1 MGSSVK
7 LVTKDELT
15 TGNYFNADNLI
26 GGENTTIVKD
36 GNVYKINSVGG
47 SSFRFISEY
56 DTAIGVGG
64 DATYINIGGGANQI
78 ITIGT
83 QDTASNNVIT
93 EVWADDFIVHTFGN
107 GSMETGNIKLYGNI
121 TDKNDNEIFGL
132 TSDNAGD
139 NITITG
145 SGSTLKINA
154 AATAS
159 YPHITD
165 SDNVTISVNGSSNTF
180 AFTADN
186 ISSLNT
192 LIANRES
199 YLTQNV
205 ADGRYA
211 NKTEL
216 NYKQDQL
223 TSDNAG
229 NNITITGSGS
239 TLKINAEATASYPHI
254 TDSDNVTISV
264 EGASTTFSFT
274 SGNISAL
281 NTLVSNSGNY
291 LTQSTADARY
301 AKTTD
306 LSNKQDQLTSDNAGD
321 NITITGSGSTLKI
334 NAAATVSYPHIS
346 DGDNVI
352 ISAEGTSGTFSFTSG
367 NISSLNTLVSN
378 SGNYLT
384 QTVAD
389 GRYAKTVDLTN
400 KQDKINTI
408 QTNENDQLI
417 FGPESTSVIFY
428 GSVEF
433 NYITTFINGAASFEF
448 NYDSINTLN
457 RIVGK
462 DFIHLTSP
470 NWGTM
475 EDGGVYYVDMISDS
489 GPFNF
494 QTGLS
499 MAAESGKVYTAELH
513 IHYNENI
520 DSPVWPDTWQWVD
533 EDDVTQPTPVPS
545 GSNGKWICYTIR
557 SVNGFTLVHL
567 DHIYGTAS

>member
-56 DTAIGVGG
+56 DTSIGVGG
-64 DATYINIGGGANQI
+64 DATYINIGGGANQN
-78 ITIGT
+78 ITIGM

-107 GSMETGNIKLYGNI
+107 SGMETGNIKLYGNI
-121 TDKNDNEIFGL
+121 TDKNNNEIFGL

-145 SGSTLKINA
+145 EGSTLKINA
-154 AATAS
+154 AATVS

-165 SDNVTISVNGSSNTF
+165 SNNVTISVNGSSNTF

-192 LIANRES
+192 LIANKES

-216 NYKQDQL
+216 NY
-223 TSDNAG
+223 
-229 NNITITGSGS
+229 
-239 TLKINAEATASYPHI
+239 
-254 TDSDNVTISV
+254 
-264 EGASTTFSFT
+264 
-274 SGNISAL
+274 
-281 NTLVSNSGNY
+281 
-291 LTQSTADARY
+291 
-301 AKTTD
+301 
-306 LSNKQDQLTSDNAGD
+306 KQDQLTSDNAGD

-346 DGDNVI
+346 DSDNVI
-352 ISAEGTSGTFSFTSG
+352 ISAEGTSDTFSFTSG

-389 GRYAKTVDLTN
+389 GRYAKTVDLSN

-462 DFIHLTSP
+462 DFIHLTRN

-499 MAAESGKVYTAELH
+499 MAAANGKVYTAELH

-545 GSNGKWICYTIR
+545 GSNGKWICYTVR

-567 DHIYGTAS
+567 DHIYGTVS

>member
-36 GNVYKINSVGG
+36 GNVYKINTS
-47 SSFRFISEY
+47 
-56 DTAIGVGG
+56 
-64 DATYINIGGGANQI
+64 AT
-78 ITIGT
+78 
-83 QDTASNNVIT
+83 V
-93 EVWADDFIVHTFGN
+93 
-107 GSMETGNIKLYGNI
+107 
-121 TDKNDNEIFGL
+121 
-132 TSDNAGD
+132 
-139 NITITG
+139 
-145 SGSTLKINA
+145 
-154 AATAS
+154 S
-159 YPHITD
+159 YPHIAD
-165 SDNVTISVNGSSNTF
+165 SDKVTISVNGSSDTF
-180 AFTADN
+180 AFTANN

-223 TSDNAG
+223 TPDNAG

-254 TDSDNVTISV
+254 SDSDNVTIS
-264 EGASTTFSFT
+264 
-274 SGNISAL
+274 
-281 NTLVSNSGNY
+281 
-291 LTQSTADARY
+291 
-301 AKTTD
+301 
-306 LSNKQDQLTSDNAGD
+306 
-321 NITITGSGSTLKI
+321 
-334 NAAATVSYPHIS
+334 
-346 DGDNVI
+346 
-352 ISAEGTSGTFSFTSG
+352 AEGTSDTFNFTSG

-384 QTVAD
+384 LSAAD
-389 GRYAKTVDLTN
+389 ARYAKTTDLSN
-400 KQDKINTI
+400 KQDQLTPDNAGDNITITGSGSTLKINATTSANLKFYSEGESSAKI
-408 QTNENDQLI
+408 ETNY
-417 FGPESTSVIFY
+417 S
-428 GSVEF
+428 
-433 NYITTFINGAASFEF
+433 SFEIGDNGTRLSSASELNISSALGTYLF
-448 NYDSINTLN
+448 ANRVTIGNTDILFTFDQDSIQALN
-457 RIVGK
+457 RHIGK
-462 DFIHLTSP
+462 DFVHLTRAD
-470 NWGTM
+470 WGTM

-499 MAAESGKVYTAELH
+499 MAEANGKVYTAELH

-520 DSPVWPDTWQWVD
+520 DSPVWPNTWQWVD

-545 GSNGKWICYTIR
+545 GSNGKWICYTVR
-557 SVNGFTLVHL
+557 SVNGFTLVHM

>member
-36 GNVYKINSVGG
+36 GNVYKINAAAGESTTIE
-47 SSFRFISEY
+47 SSDESITVTGTATGY
-56 DTAIGVGG
+56 DLKVDSAKYQQKLQYFNENTTYKSANIYGNNTLSLEAQQAIDIGCGDYETGMWAIG
-64 DATYINIGGGANQI
+64 QI
-78 ITIGT
+78 TL
-83 QDTASNNVIT
+83 N
-93 EVWADDFIVHTFGN
+93 E
-107 GSMETGNIKLYGNI
+107 ETGLKISTNVWHNVLHAKDTIIEIGDTDSSTTILGNI
-121 TDKNDNEIFGL
+121 TDKNNNEIFGL

-154 AATAS
+154 AATVS

-165 SDNVTISVNGSSNTF
+165 NDKVTISVNGSSNTF

-223 TSDNAG
+223 T
-229 NNITITGSGS
+229 
-239 TLKINAEATASYPHI
+239 P
-254 TDSDNVTISV
+254 
-264 EGASTTFSFT
+264 
-274 SGNISAL
+274 
-281 NTLVSNSGNY
+281 
-291 LTQSTADARY
+291 
-301 AKTTD
+301 
-306 LSNKQDQLTSDNAGD
+306 DNAGD

-334 NAAATVSYPHIS
+334 NATASVNLKFYSESESSAKIETNYSSFEIGD
-346 DGDNVI
+346 DGTRLS
-352 ISAEGTSGTFSFTSG
+352 SASEL
-367 NISSLNTLVSN
+367 NISSALSTRLSANVVTIGNTRI
-378 SGNYLT
+378 YFT
-384 QTVAD
+384 F
-389 GRYAKTVDLTN
+389 
-400 KQDKINTI
+400 
-408 QTNENDQLI
+408 DQ
-417 FGPESTSVIFY
+417 
-428 GSVEF
+428 
-433 NYITTFINGAASFEF
+433 
-448 NYDSINTLN
+448 DSIQALN
-457 RIVGK
+457 RHIGK
-462 DFIHLTSP
+462 DFVHLTSAD
-470 NWGTM
+470 WGTM

-499 MAAESGKVYTAELH
+499 MKAEAGKVYTAELH

-545 GSNGKWICYTIR
+545 GSNGKWICYTVR

>member
-36 GNVYKINSVGG
+36 GNVYKINTS
-47 SSFRFISEY
+47 
-56 DTAIGVGG
+56 
-64 DATYINIGGGANQI
+64 AT
-78 ITIGT
+78 
-83 QDTASNNVIT
+83 V
-93 EVWADDFIVHTFGN
+93 
-107 GSMETGNIKLYGNI
+107 
-121 TDKNDNEIFGL
+121 
-132 TSDNAGD
+132 
-139 NITITG
+139 
-145 SGSTLKINA
+145 
-154 AATAS
+154 S
-159 YPHITD
+159 YPHIAD
-165 SDNVTISVNGSSNTF
+165 SDKVTISVNGSSDTF

-192 LIANRES
+192 LIANKES

-211 NKTEL
+211 NKTDL

-223 TSDNAG
+223 TADNAG

-254 TDSDNVTISV
+254 TDSNNVIISV
-264 EGASTTFSFT
+264 EGTSDTFSFT

-291 LTQSTADARY
+291 LTLSAADARY

-306 LSNKQDQLTSDNAGD
+306 LSNKQDQLTSNNAGD

-334 NAAATVSYPHIS
+334 NATTSANLKFYSEGESSAKIETSSSSFEI
-346 DGDNVI
+346 GDNGTRLS
-352 ISAEGTSGTFSFTSG
+352 SASEL
-367 NISSLNTLVSN
+367 NISSGLSTNLLATIVDI
-378 SGNYLT
+378 GY
-384 QTVAD
+384 D
-389 GRYAKTVDLTN
+389 GIFFRF
-400 KQDKINTI
+400 
-408 QTNENDQLI
+408 DQ
-417 FGPESTSVIFY
+417 
-428 GSVEF
+428 
-433 NYITTFINGAASFEF
+433 
-448 NYDSINTLN
+448 DSIQTLN
-457 RIVGK
+457 RHIGK
-462 DFIHLTSP
+462 DFVHLTGP

-489 GPFNF
+489 GLFNF

-499 MAAESGKVYTAELH
+499 MAATSGKVYTAELH
-513 IHYNENI
+513 IHYNENV

-545 GSNGKWICYTIR
+545 ASNRKWICYTVR

-567 DHIYGTAS
+567 DHIYGDAS

>member
-26 GGENTTIVKD
+26 GGQNTTIVKD

-83 QDTASNNVIT
+83 TDTLSNNVTT
-93 EVWADDFIVHTFGN
+93 EVWTDDFIVHTFSG
-107 GSMETGNIKLYGNI
+107 GIKLYGNI

-154 AATAS
+154 AATVS
-159 YPHITD
+159 YPHIA
-165 SDNVTISVNGSSNTF
+165 DNDKVTISVNGSSNTF

-192 LIANRES
+192 LIANREN
-199 YLTQNV
+199 YLTGNV

-223 TSDNAG
+223 T
-229 NNITITGSGS
+229 
-239 TLKINAEATASYPHI
+239 P
-254 TDSDNVTISV
+254 
-264 EGASTTFSFT
+264 
-274 SGNISAL
+274 
-281 NTLVSNSGNY
+281 
-291 LTQSTADARY
+291 
-301 AKTTD
+301 
-306 LSNKQDQLTSDNAGD
+306 DNAGD

-346 DGDNVI
+346 DSDNVI
-352 ISAEGTSGTFSFTSG
+352 ISAEGTSDTFSFTSG
-367 NISSLNTLVSN
+367 NISALNTLVSN

-384 QTVAD
+384 QSAAD
-389 GRYAKTVDLTN
+389 TRYAKTADLSN
-400 KQDKINTI
+400 KQDQLTSDNAGDNITITGEGSALKINAAAAQYESGDGI
-408 QTNENDQLI
+408 SIENNIISIRDNGI
-417 FGPESTSVIFY
+417 TSDKIA
-428 GSVEF
+428 
-433 NYITTFINGAASFEF
+433 NGAITADKITDGTITSDKIA
-448 NYDSINTLN
+448 NGSITGDE
-457 RIVGK
+457 IA
-462 DFIHLTSP
+462 
-470 NWGTM
+470 
-475 EDGGVYYVDMISDS
+475 DGSIGSIKLSTAINSGRRLQLYY
-489 GPFNF
+489 F
-494 QTGLS
+494 
-499 MAAESGKVYTAELH
+499 K
-513 IHYNENI
+513 
-520 DSPVWPDTWQWVD
+520 
-533 EDDVTQPTPVPS
+533 
-545 GSNGKWICYTIR
+545 
-557 SVNGFTLVHL
+557 
-567 DHIYGTAS
+567 

>member
-26 GGENTTIVKD
+26 GGENTSIVKD
-36 GNVYKINSVGG
+36 GDVYKINV
-47 SSFRFISEY
+47 
-56 DTAIGVGG
+56 V
-64 DATYINIGGGANQI
+64 AT
-78 ITIGT
+78 
-83 QDTASNNVIT
+83 V
-93 EVWADDFIVHTFGN
+93 
-107 GSMETGNIKLYGNI
+107 
-121 TDKNDNEIFGL
+121 
-132 TSDNAGD
+132 
-139 NITITG
+139 
-145 SGSTLKINA
+145 
-154 AATAS
+154 S

-192 LIANRES
+192 LIANKES
-199 YLTQNV
+199 YLTENV

-211 NKTEL
+211 GKAEL

-223 TSDNAG
+223 TADNAG

-254 TDSDNVTISV
+254 TDSDNV
-264 EGASTTFSFT
+264 
-274 SGNISAL
+274 
-281 NTLVSNSGNY
+281 
-291 LTQSTADARY
+291 
-301 AKTTD
+301 
-306 LSNKQDQLTSDNAGD
+306 
-321 NITITGSGSTLKI
+321 
-334 NAAATVSYPHIS
+334 
-346 DGDNVI
+346 I
-352 ISAEGTSGTFSFTSG
+352 ISAEGTSDTFSFTSG

-389 GRYAKTVDLTN
+389 GRYAKTVDLSN

-408 QTNENDQLI
+408 QSNENEQLI

-428 GSVEF
+428 GSVDF

-448 NYDSINTLN
+448 NYDSINSLN

-462 DFIHLTSP
+462 DFVHLTRS

-499 MAAESGKVYTAELH
+499 MAAASGKVYTAELH

-545 GSNGKWICYTIR
+545 GSNGKWICYTVR

>member
-36 GNVYKINSVGG
+36 GNVYKINTSAGE
-47 SSFRFISEY
+47 SFKFISEY
-56 DTAIGVGG
+56 DNGISVGG
-64 DATYINIGGGANQI
+64 RAKYISVGGGANQI

-83 QDTASNNVIT
+83 TDTISNNVTT
-93 EVWADDFIVHTFGN
+93 EVWTDDFIVHTFSG
-107 GSMETGNIKLYGNI
+107 GIKLYGNI
-121 TDKNDNEIFGL
+121 TDKNNNEIFGL

-154 AATAS
+154 AATVS
-159 YPHITD
+159 YPHIAD
-165 SDNVTISVNGSSNTF
+165 SDKVTISVNGSSNTF

-192 LIANRES
+192 LIANKES

-211 NKTEL
+211 NKTDL

-223 TSDNAG
+223 TPDNAG

-254 TDSDNVTISV
+254 TDSNNVTISV
-264 EGASTTFSFT
+264 EGTSDTFSFT

-306 LSNKQDQLTSDNAGD
+306 LSNKQD
-321 NITITGSGSTLKI
+321 
-334 NAAATVSYPHIS
+334 
-346 DGDNVI
+346 
-352 ISAEGTSGTFSFTSG
+352 
-367 NISSLNTLVSN
+367 
-378 SGNYLT
+378 
-384 QTVAD
+384 
-389 GRYAKTVDLTN
+389 
-400 KQDKINTI
+400 KINTI
-408 QTNENDQLI
+408 ETNENDQLI

-433 NYITTFINGAASFEF
+433 NYITTFNNGAASFEF

-462 DFIHLTSP
+462 DFVHLTRF

-499 MAAESGKVYTAELH
+499 MAAASGKVYTAELH

-545 GSNGKWICYTIR
+545 GSNGKWICYTVR